1 MELRPRQAGVWE
13 DGRGRALISI
23 LTIIVK
29 DQLSSTTLLLV
40 HYLAQPLGHLFHI
53 DNDINPLLAVRA
65 TLTLAA
71 DPAGPSGNIQN
82 IPNIGQSALP
92 CKYSAEQSLVQNGK
106 LQELTVE
113 FYI

>member
-1 MELRPRQAGVWE
+1 MWE

-23 LTIIVK
+23 LTVIEK

-71 DPAGPSGNIQN
+71 DPAGPSGNI
-82 IPNIGQSALP
+82 PNIGQSPLP